1 MDGELSIEQMKQIEE
16 MKKKIMND
24 VLTKEAF
31 ERLGR
36 VRSANP
42 QLAGQVELYLLQI
55 YQAGKIHDKITDEKL
70 KDVLRVLSEKK
81 EFRIKRK

>member
-1 MDGELSIEQMKQIEE
+1 MNGEINIEQMRQIEE
-16 MKKKIMND
+16 MKKNVMNN

-55 YQAGKIHDKITDEKL
+55 YQAGKIQNKITDGKL